1 MGSSD
6 SSDEE
11 YATSPPPTS
20 QAQHVYYM
28 LLNRKTGYFL
38 QLNKEGGLAISIE
51 ESL

>member
-1 MGSSD
+1 MGSLD

-11 YATSPPPTS
+11 YATSPPTS

-38 QLNKEGGLAISIE
+38 QLNKDGGLAISIE